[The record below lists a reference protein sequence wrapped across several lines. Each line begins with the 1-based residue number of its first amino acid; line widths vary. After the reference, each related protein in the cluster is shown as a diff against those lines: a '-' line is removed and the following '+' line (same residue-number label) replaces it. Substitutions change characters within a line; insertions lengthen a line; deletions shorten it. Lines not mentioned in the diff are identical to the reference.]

1 MCVFTTHTPVP
12 AAHDQFSPH
21 LAERILSRSPMSQLM
36 HRCCYGGALNMT
48 YLALNFSHYVNGVPC
63 AAAKSRA
70 RCLEGTTSTRS
81 RLYEYCRDQRPSS
94 RLRVEGKTYFQLER
108 LGMPSR
114 WNTLRALRVLKWW
127 NRAETTGE

>member
-12 AAHDQFSPH
+12 AAHDQFSPD

-70 RCLEGTTSTRS
+70 RCLEGYDIDAITLVRV
-81 RLYEYCRDQRPSS
+81 LQRPA
-94 RLRVEGKTYFQLER
+94 T
-108 LGMPSR
+108 
-114 WNTLRALRVLKWW
+114 VLAPA
-127 NRAETTGE
+127 RRGENVLPA